1 MFLKEIEGEYGIITR
16 VNVPY
21 LEESVRWYEE
31 KLGLKNDR
39 RFYVSGVWA
48 QLNFPG
54 IKNTALGLSVGTP
67 TPTESNVVTIVV
79 SNIRRA
85 QERLRELEVNIG
97 EIEEVGKGVRLAYF
111 TDLVGNRLALREN
124 SNEHPIANEIGD
136 V

>member
-1 MFLKEIEGEYGIITR
+1 MFLKEIKGEYGIVAR

-31 KLGLKNDR
+31 KLGLKNDP

-54 IKNTALGLSVGTP
+54 IKDAALGWSVGIP

-79 SNIRRA
+79 SNIRSA
-85 QERLRELEVNIG
+85 QERLMELEVNIG
-97 EIEEVGKGVRLAYF
+97 DIEEVGKGVKLAYF

-124 SNEHPIANEIGD
+124 SSEHPKADQIGD